1 MSRQVSGSEK
11 RSNFGI
17 GPTLPV
23 CSDETHKLCPF
34 VPDFAWFAAI
44 PINKDSCQSLEFQS
58 FQRNEEEERVGLVS
72 ETGASCSYSG
82 NQVRFD
88 SFVPGT
94 FRRLLSDRIA
104 RPTSVFSFR
113 II

>member
-23 CSDETHKLCPF
+23 CSDETHELCPF
-34 VPDFAWFAAI
+34 VPDFARFAAF
-44 PINKDSCQSLEFQS
+44 PVNKDSCQSLEFQGV
-58 FQRNEEEERVGLVS
+58 QRNEEEERVGPVS

-88 SFVPGT
+88 SLVPGT
-94 FRRLLSDRIA
+94 SRRPLSARFT
-104 RPTSVFSFR
+104 RPTSVFSF
-113 II
+113 